1 MYPCTSAQIRQVLF
15 CFEEEQVVGLKLQQI
30 KDVEYFPY
38 DVLTHISF
46 IQVQNMDI
54 KNEKLLCF
62 MHA

>member
-38 DVLTHISF
+38 DVLTHILF